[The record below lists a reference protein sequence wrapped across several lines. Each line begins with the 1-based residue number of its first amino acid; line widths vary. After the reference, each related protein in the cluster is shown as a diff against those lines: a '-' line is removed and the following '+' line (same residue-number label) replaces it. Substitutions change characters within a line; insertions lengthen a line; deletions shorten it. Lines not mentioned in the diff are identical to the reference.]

1 MNQAHLIPGTDDPG
15 FDETS
20 GLLRQSR
27 AFKHA
32 AVGMALLDMQGRWID
47 VNPKFCEMVG
57 FSRQDLLSRSYESLT
72 LEDDLEISRRRVDQ
86 LVSGQIETCDFEKRY
101 RCYNGEIIWV
111 HVHASRVPASSCCD
125 SFLITQARDITSE
138 RQTRQALADS
148 ESSLSLALDGADL
161 GMWHWLVREG
171 SFTFNDGA
179 LNLLGYQE
187 GEIESHLDAI
197 MALGHPEDRQAL
209 ADAMERHLHGEPDVF
224 DRILRLRRRSGDYM
238 WLLARGR
245 VVQRDLMDRPLKV
258 SGTIMD
264 VTKWKELETRLTE
277 LATTDELTG
286 LLNRRSGVA
295 ALESALEQGRNQNTD
310 VSMVLLDIDYFK
322 SINDQ
327 LGHDVGDQ
335 VLHAFGAF
343 LSRQK
348 RLADIAIRWGGE
360 EFAIILPGTEAHGAL
375 NQARR
380 LFMHIASVAEAI
392 EELDEITASMGV
404 VTLQGGESA
413 RDLMKRADA
422 LMYQAKR
429 SGRNRIVSDQ
439 DERLIESG
447 PTDVAVQ
454 R

>member
-1 MNQAHLIPGTDDPG
+1 MNHAHHFPAINDADA
-15 FDETS
+15 S

-27 AFKHA
+27 AFKHVA
-32 AVGMALLDMQGRWID
+32 IGMALLDMQGRWID

-57 FSRQDLLSRSYESLT
+57 FARDDLLSRSYESLT
-72 LEDDLEISRRRVDQ
+72 VEDDLPVSRRRVDQ

-101 RCYNGEIIWV
+101 RCSNGEVIWV
-111 HVHASRVPASSCCD
+111 HVHASRVPATRDCD

-148 ESSLSLALDGADL
+148 EASLSLALDGADL
-161 GMWHWLVREG
+161 GMWHWLVRDG
-171 SFTFNDGA
+171 SFTFNDRA
-179 LNLLGYQE
+179 LKLLGYQE
-187 GEIESHLDAI
+187 GEIESRLDAI
-197 MALGHPEDRQAL
+197 MALSHPDDRQAL
-209 ADAMERHLHGEPDVF
+209 AEAMNRHLQGEPAVF
-224 DRILRLRRRSGDYM
+224 DRIIRLQRRSGDYM

-295 ALESALEQGRNQNTD
+295 VLESTLDNARTEGND
-310 VSMVLLDIDYFK
+310 ASMVLLDLDHFK
-322 SINDQ
+322 AINDQ

-335 VLHAFGAF
+335 VLEAFGAF
-343 LSRQK
+343 LIQHKRQ
-348 RLADIAIRWGGE
+348 ADSAIRWGGE
-360 EFAIILPGTEAHGAL
+360 EFAIILPATGAVGAMT
-375 NQARR
+375 QARH
-380 LFMHIASVAEAI
+380 LFAHIGSVAEAI
-392 EELDEITASMGV
+392 DELEQLTASMGV
-404 VTLQGGESA
+404 VTLRCGESA
-413 RDLMKRADA
+413 RDMMKRADA

-439 DERLIESG
+439 IE
-447 PTDVAVQ
+447 
-454 R
+454 